1 MPELLRGPHH
11 CVGIATSVTERIFH
25 FLKTRAEAQSGA
37 LSVADLGVLRQQ
49 FLASLPKAAN
59 YFEGVDR
66 QYNEAGAASAPE
78 CVSRETI
85 LMTLV
90 YACTHKAA
98 RSAFPQVEQIG
109 ANWLGQLCGG
119 ISRYI
124 RQHICTDANDRLTK
138 AYFEA
143 AGRLGAKLVVAD
155 LIADEGIQ
163 RVLRECFAPMIARD
177 ALDRAASPLC
187 DAVNSHIAG
196 KRGIATADPSKVTE
210 AEMRKFLTFLPPQL
224 TLAFGS
230 QAAA

>member
-25 FLKTRAEAQSGA
+25 FLKTRAELQGGT
-37 LSVADLGVLRQQ
+37 LSVADLGLLRQQ
-49 FLASLPKAAN
+49 FLVSLPKAAN

-66 QYNEAGAASAPE
+66 QYGEASAATAPE
-78 CVSRETI
+78 SVSRENI
-85 LMTLV
+85 LRTLV
-90 YACTHKAA
+90 FVCSHKAA
-98 RSAFPQVEQIG
+98 RTAFPQAEQIG
-109 ANWLGQLCGG
+109 ANWLNQLCGG
-119 ISRYI
+119 IALYI
-124 RQHICTDANDRLTK
+124 RQHVCTDANDRLSK

-155 LIADEGIQ
+155 LLGDEGIQ
-163 RVLRECFAPMIARD
+163 RVLRECLAPLIAKD
-177 ALDRAASPLC
+177 ALDRVAEPLC

-196 KRGIATADPSKVTE
+196 KRGISKADPSKVTE
-210 AEMRKFLTFLPPQL
+210 AEMRKFLAFLPPQL